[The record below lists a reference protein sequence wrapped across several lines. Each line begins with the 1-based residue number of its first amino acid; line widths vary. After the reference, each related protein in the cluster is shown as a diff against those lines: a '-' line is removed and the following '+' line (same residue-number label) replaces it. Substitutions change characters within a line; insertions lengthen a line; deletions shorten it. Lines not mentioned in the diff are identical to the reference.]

1 MALGLAE
8 LIRGDPV
15 RSDEIGL
22 MADELIGGEV
32 EDCGVDVAG
41 VVCEQEMVALLD
53 KGEVVPF
60 GSVDDIAIVDGEIAD
75 GVVTA

>member
-53 KGEVVPF
+53 KGEVVLF
-60 GSVDDIAIVDGEIAD
+60 WSVDDIAIVDEEVAN